1 MRHSKLSEAEV
12 RELASNLTAYES
24 ASHHPQQEIFVRQRI
39 KMNIDKLK
47 DDS

>member
-12 RELASNLTAYES
+12 RELASMLTAYES
-24 ASHHPQQEIFVRQRI
+24 VSCYLQQEIFFRQRI
-39 KMNIDKLK
+39 NMNIDKLK

>member
-12 RELASNLTAYES
+12 RELVSKLAAYES
-24 ASHHPQQEIFVRQRI
+24 VSYHLQQEIFFRQRI
-39 KMNIDKLK
+39 NMNIDKLK